1 MVQKGE
7 NMIFTRKPTTAG
19 TKIKMEFPV
28 EGTRFLVK
36 NLTEGDIYA
45 AMKDTEDKD
54 LCVLIPGNTAQV
66 IESKLE
72 PSKVITIIPDETSEK
87 GVEAQCLRW

>member
-1 MVQKGE
+1 MVRKGE

-28 EGTRFLVK
+28 EGKRFLVK

-54 LCVLIPGNTAQV
+54 LCVLIPENTAQV
-66 IESKLE
+66 IESKLAQ
-72 PSKVITIIPDETSEK
+72 SKVITIIPEETSQR
-87 GVEAQCLRW
+87 GVEVQCLRW

>member
-1 MVQKGE
+1 
-7 NMIFTRKPTTAG
+7 MIFTRKPTTAG
-19 TKIKMEFPV
+19 TKIKMELPV

-66 IESKLE
+66 IESKLA
-72 PSKVITIIPDETSEK
+72 PSKVVSIIPEQTSEK
-87 GVEAQCLRW
+87 GVEVQCLRR